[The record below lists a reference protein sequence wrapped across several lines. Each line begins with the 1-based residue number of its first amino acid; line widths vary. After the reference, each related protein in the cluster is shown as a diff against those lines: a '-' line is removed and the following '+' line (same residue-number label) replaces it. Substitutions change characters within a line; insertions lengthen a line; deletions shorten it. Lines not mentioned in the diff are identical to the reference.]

1 MVNDKGIVQH
11 CEGGLN
17 PQYAKSLEEKLGKLL
32 AGEDIYQEAM
42 KQYQEQ
48 IEELKQFA
56 ESTKKDLA
64 DVNPNDGVKVPLPKT
79 ETAPRSEPRVLKLAP
94 AWKCPDLKMPGNIL
108 VLDGP
113 NGPERLLV
121 IENGTSVAEVGL
133 DGKLIAM
140 HPLEL
145 AEKEVVGSLRTA
157 MGADGHRYFVAFL
170 VSQQRCHVFD
180 EKWKLV
186 AHFPKDALEHP
197 HSGISDVR
205 LGDLDGDGKLKMY
218 VSYWG
223 VVGVQGVSLD
233 GNLIWRNRTAVSS
246 VACLALGAADTK
258 GRCDLYCADNSGALI
273 VLDAKGERRGDLK
286 IGGQLFFR
294 IANVDLR
301 GDGKPLW
308 CGLAATKPGVATA
321 IGFSPAGEELWNY
334 PLPVG
339 VPSQPIEPIITGKV
353 THNAADQWLLPGP
366 DGSIHILSA
375 DGKPLDKFNYG
386 AVLQGLATFQIG
398 GQPMLVVA
406 SPNGLEAWKVE

>member
-1 MVNDKGIVQH
+1 MPNR
-11 CEGGLN
+11 CERRLEKVLAGQEIFQEPLKQFLEQVDN
-17 PQYAKSLEEKLGKLL
+17 LRQYAKWTETEPPEPKPEDAKVLNEE
-32 AGEDIYQEAM
+32 
-42 KQYQEQ
+42 
-48 IEELKQFA
+48 
-56 ESTKKDLA
+56 
-64 DVNPNDGVKVPLPKT
+64 PPPKT
-79 ETAPRSEPRVLKLAP
+79 AIAPRSEPRTLKLAP
-94 AWKCPDLKMPGNIL
+94 AWKCAELKMPGNIL

-113 NGPERLLV
+113 KGPERLLV

-145 AEKEVVGSLRTA
+145 AEKEGVGSLRTA
-157 MGADGHRYFVAFL
+157 VGADGRRYFVAFL

-180 EKWKLV
+180 EKWNLV

-197 HSGISDVR
+197 HAGISDVR

-233 GNLIWRNRTAVSS
+233 GSRLWSNRTAVSS
-246 VACLALGAADTK
+246 VACLAIGDPSSK
-258 GRCDLYCADNSGALI
+258 FGMRELYCADSSGALVI
-273 VLDAKGERRGDLK
+273 LDA
-286 IGGQLFFR
+286 GGKNQGTVNMGNHLFFR
-294 IANVDLR
+294 IADADLR
-301 GDGKPLW
+301 GDGKGLW
-308 CGLAATKPGVATA
+308 CGLAATKPGVVTA
-321 IGFSPAGEELWNY
+321 IGFSLTGEELWNY

-353 THNAADQWLLPGP
+353 TRDGAGQWLLPGP

-386 AVLQGLATFQIG
+386 AVLQGMAAFEIG
-398 GQPMLVVA
+398 GQSVLVVA